1 MLAAIFLNGSH
12 PSVKIVK
19 KLLKEHCH
27 IVAADGGANYLHS
40 KKIIPDVIIGDM
52 DSLSNQASE
61 YFRKKDVKTIK
72 IKEQETTDF
81 EKSLNYC
88 RSAGFN
94 EVNVLGATSNRPDHT
109 MNNFSVMKRFRNYFD
124 VKIFTDEYEI
134 FYAAKKVGFTYRKN
148 ETLSMMAMPKAVGV
162 STKGLKY
169 KLNEETLEFG
179 IREGSLNESVSQK
192 ITISY
197 KSGTLLIFRKH
208 FIN

>member
-12 PSVKIVK
+12 PSIRIVK
-19 KLLKEHCH
+19 KLLKEDCH
-27 IVAADGGANYLHS
+27 IIAADGGANYLHS
-40 KKIIPDVIIGDM
+40 KRINPDVIIGDM
-52 DSLSNQASE
+52 DSLSSHATE
-61 YFRKKDVKTIK
+61 YYRKKDVRFIR

-88 RSAGFN
+88 KTAGYK
-94 EVNVLGATSNRPDHT
+94 EVIVLGATSNRPDHT
-109 MNNFSVMKRFRNYFD
+109 MNNFSVMKRYRNYFD
-124 VKIFTDEYEI
+124 VRIFTDEYEI
-134 FYAAKKVGFTYRKN
+134 FYASKSIVFTYGKN

-169 KLNEETLEFG
+169 RLNDETLEFG
-179 IREGSLNESVSQK
+179 IREGSLNESVSHE
-192 ITISY
+192 ISISY

>member
-1 MLAAIFLNGSH
+1 MQAAIFLNGSH
-12 PSVKIVK
+12 PSIKIVK
-19 KLLKEHCH
+19 RLLQDDCY
-27 IVAADGGANYLHS
+27 IIAADGGANYLHS

-52 DSLSNQASE
+52 DSLSSHASE
-61 YFRKKDVKTIK
+61 YYRKRDVKFVR

-88 RSAGFN
+88 KSAGFK
-94 EVNVLGATSNRPDHT
+94 EVIVLGATSNRPDHT

-124 VKIFTDEYEI
+124 VKIYTDEYEI
-134 FYAAKKVGFTYRKN
+134 FYAGKKVGFIYRKN

-162 STKGLKY
+162 STKGLKF

-192 ITISY
+192 ISITY

>member
-12 PSVKIVK
+12 PSIRIVK
-19 KLLKEHCH
+19 KLLKEDCH
-27 IVAADGGANYLHS
+27 IIAADGGADYLHS
-40 KKIIPDVIIGDM
+40 KKIIPNVIIGDM
-52 DSLSNQASE
+52 DSLSSHATE
-61 YFRKKDVKTIK
+61 YYRKKDVRFIR

-88 RSAGFN
+88 KTAGYK
-94 EVNVLGATSNRPDHT
+94 EVIVLGATSNRPDHT

-124 VKIFTDEYEI
+124 VRIFTDEYEI
-134 FYAAKKVGFTYRKN
+134 FYASKSIGFTYRKN

-169 KLNEETLEFG
+169 RLNDETLEFG
-179 IREGSLNESVSQK
+179 IREGSLNESVSRE
-192 ITISY
+192 ISISH